1 MAVTL
6 GLMFRVDTS
15 PPAVAIPPQ
24 SQPAHF
30 NNNLVIDVEAVK
42 EPAITTR
49 SGQMFRGMPSRAGD
63 MMQLLKQQ
71 QQQQQPLT
79 YNQKGGARLPVAGG
93 LLLDTYA

>member
-24 SQPAHF
+24 SQPAPF
-30 NNNLVIDVEAVK
+30 NNNLVIDVEAIR

-49 SGQMFRGMPSRAGD
+49 SGHMFRGMPSRAGD
-63 MMQLLKQQ
+63 MMHLLKQ

-79 YNQKGGARLPVAGG
+79 YNQKGGARMPAAGG

>member
-24 SQPAHF
+24 SQPAPF
-30 NNNLVIDVEAVK
+30 NNSLVIDAQAVK

-63 MMQLLKQQ
+63 MMQLLQQ

-79 YNQKGGARLPVAGG
+79 YNQKGGTRLPAAGG